1 MLFKE
6 KRKKDI
12 HIQKR
17 NQTHTH
23 TQKHQA
29 YNDSCAHFPTRD
41 LFIFSKW

>member
-6 KRKKDI
+6 KSKKDI

-17 NQTHTH
+17 NQTH